1 MPAEFGER
9 ETLRPG
15 RLVRVA
21 AIIAA
26 GFIAAAMVGCH
37 DPVAPASDVLTVTRA
52 ALPGFLRLENRVIDP
67 VFYFVVEHNGSGV
80 VDYVL
85 CADPSCPSVPA
96 RGSVSVPFGKISGY
110 HRGTAEVRVLHWRLR
125 RQQNGSYAPDSIR
138 SIVAPL

>member
-1 MPAEFGER
+1 M
-9 ETLRPG
+9 
-15 RLVRVA
+15 RVT

-26 GFIAAAMVGCH
+26 GFIAAATVGCH

-52 ALPGFLRLENRVIDP
+52 ALPGFLRLENRTGDP
-67 VFYFVVEHNGSGV
+67 VFYFVVEQNGFEV
-80 VDYVL
+80 VDYIL

-110 HRGTAEVRVLHWRLR
+110 HSGASEVRVLHWRLR
-125 RQQNGSYAPDSIR
+125 RQQDGSYAPDSIR